1 MPPSL
6 TAKQISDMRAKVC
19 AVAERQFVELGL
31 ERVSMRSLAAELGC
45 SATALYR
52 YFKNK
57 DDLLAMTRALALD
70 RLSDRLEAAR
80 ATSDEPWERSRRAG
94 AAYVDFAFED
104 PHAYRLIFALSQPDD
119 REYPELARA
128 HARLTRNRG
137 EDIRRLADEDALQ
150 GDPELIGQVFWAGV
164 HGLIVLQM
172 AGKLGDDRAS
182 FTAIRR
188 AMNRL
193 IMRGAASPASV
204 RRPAKA

>member
-6 TAKQISDMRAKVC
+6 TAKQISDTRAKVC
-19 AVAERQFVELGL
+19 AIAERQFVELGL

-57 DDLLAMTRALALD
+57 EDLLAMTRAGALD

-80 ATSDEPWERSRRAG
+80 ATTEEPWERSRRVG
-94 AAYVDFAFED
+94 NAYVAFAFEE

-119 REYPELARA
+119 RDYPELARA
-128 HARLTRNRG
+128 HARLTMNRG
-137 EDIRRLADEDALQ
+137 EDIRRLADEGALQ
-150 GDPELIGQVFWAGV
+150 GDAEMIAQVFWAGV

-172 AGKLGDDRAS
+172 AGKLGDDRTNFAV
-182 FTAIRR
+182 IRR

-193 IMRGAASPASV
+193 IMRGAASPAAV
-204 RRPAKA
+204 RAEA